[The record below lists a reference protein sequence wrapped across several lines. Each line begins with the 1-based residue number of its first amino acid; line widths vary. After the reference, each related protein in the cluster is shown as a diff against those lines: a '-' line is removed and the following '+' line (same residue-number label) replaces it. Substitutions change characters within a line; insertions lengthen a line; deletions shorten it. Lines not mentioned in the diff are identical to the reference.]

1 MQDSSTTIIL
11 IGLIFLGFIL
21 IASMIKIVPQRTAI
35 IVERLGKYKATYS
48 AGFQIL
54 IPFVDKVRYRHTLKE
69 QAIDVAPQICITRD
83 NIAVEVDGILYLQVL
98 DPEKASYGI
107 DNYKFASIQIA
118 QTTMRSVIGRLELDK
133 TFEER
138 ESINATI
145 VEAVDKASEPWG
157 VKVTRYEVKNI
168 TPPQSIRDAM
178 EKQMRAEREKRAV
191 IAESEGT
198 KQAKINNAEGDK
210 QEFILK
216 SEGEKQRRIN
226 EAAGRASEIE
236 QVAVAT
242 ANGLR
247 AISKAISEENG
258 LNAVNLRI
266 AEQYLSAFGNL
277 AKTNN
282 TMILPSNLSDIAGVV
297 ATATSV
303 FNETKDKGKKKY
315 IREWSTV
322 LHVLFS

>member
-1 MQDSSTTIIL
+1 MAGSSITFIL
-11 IGLIFLGFIL
+11 IGAIILGFIL
-21 IASMIKIVPQRTAI
+21 IASMVKVVPQRTAI
-35 IVERLGKYKATYS
+35 IVERLGKYRATFT

-54 IPFVDKVRYRHTLKE
+54 IPFFDKVRYRQTLKE

-98 DPEKASYGI
+98 DAEKASYGI
-107 DNYKFASIQIA
+107 DNYRFASIQIA
-118 QTTMRSVIGRLELDK
+118 QTTMRSVIGKLELDK

-138 ESINATI
+138 ETINVSI
-145 VEAVDKASEPWG
+145 VDAVDKASEPWG

-168 TPPQSIRDAM
+168 SPPQSIRDAM
-178 EKQMRAEREKRAV
+178 EREKRAV

-198 KQAKINNAEGDK
+198 RQAKINNADGDK

-266 AEQYLSAFGNL
+266 AEQYLIAFSGL

-282 TMILPSNLSDIAGVV
+282 TMILPSNLSDIAGIV

-303 FNETKDKGKKKY
+303 FNEVKDKKK
-315 IREWSTV
+315 
-322 LHVLFS
+322 

>member
-1 MQDSSTTIIL
+1 MEGSSSTTFIL
-11 IGLIFLGFIL
+11 VGVIFLGFIV

-35 IVERLGKYKATYS
+35 IVERLGKYRATFT
-48 AGFQIL
+48 AGFQLL
-54 IPFVDKVRYRHTLKE
+54 IPFIDKVRYRHTLKE
-69 QAIDVAPQICITRD
+69 QAIDVAPQICITKD

-98 DPEKASYGI
+98 DPQKASYGI
-107 DNYKFASIQIA
+107 DNYRFASIQIA
-118 QTTMRSVIGRLELDK
+118 QTTMRSVIGKLELDK

-138 ESINATI
+138 DTINVTI

-168 TPPQSIRDAM
+168 SPPQSIRDAM
-178 EKQMRAEREKRAV
+178 EKQMRAEREKRAI

-198 KQAKINNAEGDK
+198 KQAKINVAEGDK
-210 QEFILK
+210 QEYILK

-236 QVAVAT
+236 QVANAT
-242 ANGLR
+242 ATGLR
-247 AISKAISEENG
+247 AIASAINEENG

-266 AEQYLSAFGNL
+266 AEQYLNAFANL
-277 AKTNN
+277 AKQNN
-282 TMILPSNLSDIAGVV
+282 TMILPSNLSDIAGIV

-303 FNETKDKGKKKY
+303 FNEVKDKKK
-315 IREWSTV
+315 
-322 LHVLFS
+322 

>member
-1 MQDSSTTIIL
+1 MDGSSSTFIL
-11 IGLIFLGFIL
+11 VGVIFLGFIF

-35 IVERLGKYKATYS
+35 IVERLGKYRGTFT
-48 AGFQIL
+48 AGFQVI
-54 IPFVDKVRYRHTLKE
+54 IPFFDKVRYRHTLKE

-98 DPEKASYGI
+98 DPQKASYGI

-118 QTTMRSVIGRLELDK
+118 QTTMRSVIGKLELDK

-138 ESINATI
+138 EAINTTI

-168 TPPQSIRDAM
+168 SPPQSIRDAM
-178 EKQMRAEREKRAV
+178 EKQMRAEREKRAI

-198 KQAKINNAEGDK
+198 KQAKINVAEGDK
-210 QEFILK
+210 QELIKK
-216 SEGEKQRRIN
+216 SEGEMQKRIN

-236 QVAVAT
+236 QIAIAT
-242 ANGLR
+242 ATGLR
-247 AISKAISEENG
+247 AIATAISEENG

-266 AEQYLSAFGNL
+266 AEQYLIGFGNL
-277 AKTNN
+277 AKQNN
-282 TMILPSNLSDIAGVV
+282 TIILPANLTDVAGIV
-297 ATATSV
+297 ATATSM
-303 FNETKDKGKKKY
+303 FNELKDKQQKK
-315 IREWSTV
+315 
-322 LHVLFS
+322 

>member
-1 MQDSSTTIIL
+1 MTAIITLAAAASSTTFIL
-11 IGLIFLGFIL
+11 IGIILLAFIL
-21 IASMIKIVPQRTAI
+21 ISSMVKVVPQRTAI
-35 IVERLGKYKATYS
+35 IIERLGKYRATFT

-54 IPFVDKVRYRHTLKE
+54 IPFIDKIRYRQTLKE

-83 NIAVEVDGILYLQVL
+83 NIAVEVDGILYLQIL
-98 DPEKASYGI
+98 DPQKASYGI
-107 DNYKFASIQIA
+107 DNYRFASIQIA
-118 QTTMRSVIGRLELDK
+118 QTTMRSVIGKLELDK

-138 ESINATI
+138 ETINVSI
-145 VEAVDKASEPWG
+145 VDAVDKASEPWG

-168 TPPQSIRDAM
+168 SPPQSIRDAM

-198 KQAKINNAEGDK
+198 RQAKINNADGDK

-226 EAAGRASEIE
+226 EAAGKASEIE
-236 QVAVAT
+236 QVANAT

-247 AISKAISEENG
+247 AIALAISEENG
-258 LNAVNLRI
+258 LNAVNLRV
-266 AEQYLSAFGNL
+266 AEQYLLGFANL

-282 TMILPSNLSDIAGVV
+282 TIVLPANLTDVAGIV
-297 ATATSV
+297 ATATSM
-303 FNETKDKGKKKY
+303 FSEIKDKRK
-315 IREWSTV
+315 
-322 LHVLFS
+322 

>member
-1 MQDSSTTIIL
+1 MTQLNILLLLMAGSSITVIL
-11 IGLIFLGFIL
+11 IGVIILGFIL
-21 IASMIKIVPQRTAI
+21 IASMIKVVPQRTAI
-35 IVERLGKYKATYS
+35 IVERLGKYRATFT
-48 AGFQIL
+48 AGFQVL
-54 IPFVDKVRYRHTLKE
+54 IPFIDKVRYRHTLKE
-69 QAIDVAPQICITRD
+69 QAIDVPPQVCITRD

-98 DPEKASYGI
+98 DPQKASYGI
-107 DNYKFASIQIA
+107 DNYRFASIQIA
-118 QTTMRSVIGRLELDK
+118 QTTMRSIIGKLELDR

-138 ESINATI
+138 ETINVSI

-168 TPPQSIRDAM
+168 SPPQSIRDAM

-198 KQAKINNAEGDK
+198 RQAKINNADGDK

-216 SEGEKQRRIN
+216 SEGEKMRRIN

-236 QVAVAT
+236 QVANAT

-266 AEQYLSAFGNL
+266 AEQYLNAFGNL
-277 AKTNN
+277 AKQNN
-282 TMILPSNLSDIAGVV
+282 TLILPSNLTDIAGVV

-303 FNETKDKGKKKY
+303 FNEVRDKKK
-315 IREWSTV
+315 
-322 LHVLFS
+322 

>member
-1 MQDSSTTIIL
+1 MEGSSSTFIL
-11 IGLIFLGFIL
+11 IGVIFLGFIL

-35 IVERLGKYKATYS
+35 IVERLGKYRATFS

-54 IPFVDKVRYRHTLKE
+54 IPFIDKVRYRHTLKE
-69 QAIDVAPQICITRD
+69 QAIDVPSQVCITRD

-98 DPEKASYGI
+98 DPQKASYGI
-107 DNYKFASIQIA
+107 DNYRFASIQIA
-118 QTTMRSVIGRLELDK
+118 QTTMRSIIGKLELDR

-138 ESINATI
+138 ETINVSI

-168 TPPQSIRDAM
+168 VPPQSIKDAM
-178 EKQMRAEREKRAV
+178 EKQMRAEREKRAI
-191 IAESEGT
+191 IAESEGA
-198 KQAKINNAEGDK
+198 KQAKINVAEGDK
-210 QEFILK
+210 QAMIK
-216 SEGEKQRRIN
+216 NSEGEMQKRIN

-236 QVAVAT
+236 QVANAT

-266 AEQYLSAFGNL
+266 AEQYLGAFGNL
-277 AKTNN
+277 AKVNN
-282 TMILPSNLSDIAGVV
+282 TMILPSNLSDIAGIV

-303 FNETKDKGKKKY
+303 FNETKDKNKK
-315 IREWSTV
+315 
-322 LHVLFS
+322 

>member
-1 MQDSSTTIIL
+1 MAPLITLAASNPSTTFIL
-11 IGLIFLGFIL
+11 IGVILLAFIL
-21 IASMIKIVPQRTAI
+21 ISSMVKVVPQRTAI
-35 IVERLGKYKATYS
+35 IVERLGKYRATFS
-48 AGFQIL
+48 AGFQVL
-54 IPFVDKVRYRHTLKE
+54 IPFVDKIRYRHTLKE
-69 QAIDVAPQICITRD
+69 QAIDVPPQVCITRD

-98 DPEKASYGI
+98 DPQKASYGI
-107 DNYKFASIQIA
+107 DNYRFASIQIA
-118 QTTMRSVIGRLELDK
+118 QTTMRSIIGKLELDR

-138 ESINATI
+138 ETINVSI

-168 TPPQSIRDAM
+168 SPPQSIRDAM

-210 QEFILK
+210 QELIKK
-216 SEGEKQRRIN
+216 SEGEMQKRIN

-236 QVAVAT
+236 QVAKAT

-247 AISKAISEENG
+247 AIALAISEENG
-258 LNAVNLRI
+258 LNAVNLRV
-266 AEQYLSAFGNL
+266 AEQYLVGFANL

-282 TMILPSNLSDIAGVV
+282 TVILPTNLADVAGIV
-297 ATATSV
+297 ATATSM
-303 FNETKDKGKKKY
+303 FNEIKDKK
-315 IREWSTV
+315 R
-322 LHVLFS
+322 

>member
-1 MQDSSTTIIL
+1 MEGTSTTFIL
-11 IGLIFLGFIL
+11 VGLIFLGFIL

-35 IVERLGKYKATYS
+35 IVERLGKYRATFT

-54 IPFVDKVRYRHTLKE
+54 IPFIDKVRYRHTLKE

-98 DPEKASYGI
+98 DPQKASYGI
-107 DNYKFASIQIA
+107 DNYRFASIQIA
-118 QTTMRSVIGRLELDK
+118 QTTMRSVIGKLELDR

-138 ESINATI
+138 ETINVTI

-168 TPPQSIRDAM
+168 SPPQSIKDAM

-210 QEFILK
+210 QELIKK
-216 SEGEKQRRIN
+216 SEGEMQKRIN

-236 QVAVAT
+236 QLAKAT

-247 AISKAISEENG
+247 AIALAISEENG
-258 LNAVNLRI
+258 LNAVNLRV
-266 AEQYLSAFGNL
+266 AEQYLVGFSNL

-282 TMILPSNLSDIAGVV
+282 TIILPSNLTDVAGIV
-297 ATATSV
+297 ATATSM
-303 FNETKDKGKKKY
+303 FSEIKDKKMK
-315 IREWSTV
+315 
-322 LHVLFS
+322 

>member
-1 MQDSSTTIIL
+1 MDGSSTTFIL
-11 IGLIFLGFIL
+11 VGVIFLGFIL

-35 IVERLGKYKATYS
+35 IVERLGKYRGTFT
-48 AGFQIL
+48 AGFQII
-54 IPFVDKVRYRHTLKE
+54 IPFIDKVRYRHTLKE
-69 QAIDVAPQICITRD
+69 QAIDVPPQVCITRD

-98 DPEKASYGI
+98 DPQKASYGI
-107 DNYKFASIQIA
+107 DNYRFASIQIA
-118 QTTMRSVIGRLELDK
+118 QTTMRSIIGKLELDR

-138 ESINATI
+138 ETINVSI

-168 TPPQSIRDAM
+168 SPPQTIRDAM
-178 EKQMRAEREKRAV
+178 EKQMRAEREKRAI

-198 KQAKINNAEGDK
+198 KQAKINVAEGDK
-210 QEFILK
+210 QELIKK
-216 SEGEKQRRIN
+216 SEGEMQKRIN
-226 EAAGRASEIE
+226 EATGRASEIE

-266 AEQYLSAFGNL
+266 AEQYLLAFGNL

-297 ATATSV
+297 GTATAV
-303 FNETKDKGKKKY
+303 FNEIKDKKK
-315 IREWSTV
+315 
-322 LHVLFS
+322 

>member
-1 MQDSSTTIIL
+1 MEGSSTTFIL
-11 IGLIFLGFIL
+11 IGVIFLGFIL

-35 IVERLGKYKATYS
+35 IVERLGKYRATFT

-54 IPFVDKVRYRHTLKE
+54 IPFFDKVRYRHTLKE

-98 DPEKASYGI
+98 DAQKASYGI
-107 DNYKFASIQIA
+107 DNYRFASIQIA
-118 QTTMRSVIGRLELDK
+118 QTTMRSVIGKLELDR

-138 ESINATI
+138 ETINVSI

-168 TPPQSIRDAM
+168 SPPQSIKDAM

-210 QEFILK
+210 QELIKK
-216 SEGEKQRRIN
+216 SEGEMQKRIN

-236 QVAVAT
+236 QLAKAT

-247 AISKAISEENG
+247 AIALAISEENG
-258 LNAVNLRI
+258 LNAVNLRV
-266 AEQYLSAFGNL
+266 AEQYLVGFSSL

-282 TMILPSNLSDIAGVV
+282 TIILPSNLTDVAGIV
-297 ATATSV
+297 ATATSM
-303 FNETKDKGKKKY
+303 FSEIKDKKMK
-315 IREWSTV
+315 
-322 LHVLFS
+322 

>member
-1 MQDSSTTIIL
+1 MEGSSTTLIL
-11 IGLIFLGFIL
+11 VGIIFLGFIL

-35 IVERLGKYKATYS
+35 IVERLGKYRATFT
-48 AGFQIL
+48 AGFQLL
-54 IPFVDKVRYRHTLKE
+54 IPFIDKVRYRHTLKE

-98 DPEKASYGI
+98 DPQKASYGI
-107 DNYKFASIQIA
+107 DNYRFASIQIA
-118 QTTMRSVIGRLELDK
+118 QTTMRSVIGKLELDR

-138 ESINATI
+138 ETINVSI

-157 VKVTRYEVKNI
+157 VKVSRYEVKNI
-168 TPPQSIRDAM
+168 SPPQSIKDAM

-210 QEFILK
+210 QELIKK
-216 SEGEKQRRIN
+216 SEGEMQKRIN

-236 QVAVAT
+236 QLAKAT

-247 AISKAISEENG
+247 AIALAISEENG
-258 LNAVNLRI
+258 LNAVNLRV
-266 AEQYLSAFGNL
+266 AEQYLLGFANL
-277 AKTNN
+277 AKQNN
-282 TMILPSNLSDIAGVV
+282 TIILPSNLTDVAGIV
-297 ATATSV
+297 ATATSM
-303 FNETKDKGKKKY
+303 FSEIQDKKKK
-315 IREWSTV
+315 
-322 LHVLFS
+322 

>member
-1 MQDSSTTIIL
+1 MGASSSTLIL
-11 IGLIFLGFIL
+11 LGVIFLGFIV

-35 IVERLGKYKATYS
+35 IVERLGKYRATFT

-54 IPFVDKVRYRHTLKE
+54 IPFIDKVRYRQTLKE

-98 DPEKASYGI
+98 DPAKASYGI

-138 ESINATI
+138 ETINVSI

-168 TPPQSIRDAM
+168 SPPQSIRDAM
-178 EKQMRAEREKRAV
+178 EKQMRAEREKRAI

-210 QEFILK
+210 QELIKK
-216 SEGEKQRRIN
+216 SEGEMQKRIN

-236 QVAVAT
+236 QLAKAT

-247 AISKAISEENG
+247 AISSAISEENG

-266 AEQYLSAFGNL
+266 AEQYLMEFGKL
-277 AKTNN
+277 AKVNN
-282 TMILPSNLSDIAGVV
+282 TLIIPSNLTDIAGVI

-303 FNETKDKGKKKY
+303 FNETKDKIKTK
-315 IREWSTV
+315 
-322 LHVLFS
+322 